1 MRTDPVATTEQ
12 TGVSAADSR
21 RFTVHDGVAGGLA
34 SVEQLVERAS
44 ALQVRAPEL
53 ALILG
58 ERAAAAAESAG
69 ANELWVRAES
79 LVVHTRVRLGH
90 RASTVGRAV
99 TALRAAEDAGHP
111 VIAAQLRTDLAVCA
125 RAVGAPL
132 TGLAAL
138 RPVLTVGGLSSVQ
151 RAAAL
156 CHLVGC
162 LGTFGRK
169 AELDRV
175 LLEGD
180 HLIARD
186 TQLGDDDRLAAR
198 ALLRVGVSAHRRRHG
213 DLVGAADA
221 ARTGIGFLDDLGD
234 ADADGGLARVR
245 LVLELVCS
253 LLDRGDADLALEV
266 AEPLLATPARAGGI
280 APSAWLRLAIATRVH
295 LVNGSAETAARM
307 LRDAVHSTGR
317 HGLYALTARLW
328 LELAHVEERIGQAS
342 EAIQC
347 LYRAR
352 SAEHLHTR
360 VSSQA
365 RALLTGAF
373 GTGEQ
378 APVDLAGMVV
388 AAGQAA
394 SAQPPTQ
401 RTSSDSESRGKAGT
415 SSQRSSAG
423 SSGGKRR
430 ADERDASSRPRVVL
444 PMLRLASGRGEAAQ
458 PSQSSQPPTPGGENA
473 DSTTGSAASAASS
486 SSPRTPAAS
495 QTPAS
500 ASSPASTS
508 EPPEPRTSTDEVSA
522 TEITAVTP
530 IITDDT
536 PPPEP
541 RRRRRKPEPEDS
553 TEKTSEQPVWDI
565 SKPPFTTPKRRRHD
579 TEHGSVA
586 ARSVL
591 DRLGISPGKSGGRR
605 RAADRDDQ
613 DERVGSS
620 GTGSSASGVNETPL
634 AGQAAEASVTSGA
647 GATAAG
653 KPPADEPTA
662 ASGENST
669 ARTTSTVSSTG
680 SATGLTGTDTPT
692 TTETSPKTE
701 SEDSA
706 TTEDY
711 GWLPRLKLPPALAPL
726 NEESVSTATGQAEQ
740 DSGAGQAAQNTTAE
754 HAEQFSDAGSS
765 YDPGGSHGAPT
776 DDPPPDAGLAEL
788 LARALAEHQAGTA
801 SAAALVR
808 KLGVDDEQPRINGKH
823 RGDG

>member
-1 MRTDPVATTEQ
+1 LRTDPVATTEQ
-12 TGVSAADSR
+12 TGVSAAGGR
-21 RFTVHDGVAGGLA
+21 KFTVHDGVAGGLA

-44 ALQVRAPEL
+44 AFQVRAPEL

-69 ANELWVRAES
+69 ANDLWVEAES
-79 LVVHTRVRLGH
+79 LAVHARIRLGH

-99 TALRAAEDAGHP
+99 TALRAAEDAGRP
-111 VIAAQLRTDLAVCA
+111 IIAAQLRTDLAVCA

-151 RAAAL
+151 RATAL

-180 HLIARD
+180 QLIARD
-186 TQLGDDDRLAAR
+186 TQLDDDDRLIAR

-234 ADADGGLARVR
+234 AGADGGLARVR
-245 LVLELVCS
+245 LTLELVCS
-253 LLDRGDADLALEV
+253 LLDRGDAELALEV
-266 AEPLLATPARAGGI
+266 AEPLLATPERAASV

-295 LVNGSAETAARM
+295 LVNGSAETAAQL

-328 LELAHVEERIGQAS
+328 LELAHVEERIGQS
-342 EAIQC
+342 DEAIQC

-378 APVDLAGMVV
+378 APVDLAEMVV

-394 SAQPPTQ
+394 STQPPAQ
-401 RTSSDSESRGKAGT
+401 RTSSEGT
-415 SSQRSSAG
+415 SARRPASG

-430 ADERDASSRPRVVL
+430 ADERDTSSRPRVVL
-444 PMLRLASGRGEAAQ
+444 PMLRLAASRDETAGSSVSSGAEA
-458 PSQSSQPPTPGGENA
+458 
-473 DSTTGSAASAASS
+473 GSAAS
-486 SSPRTPAAS
+486 
-495 QTPAS
+495 
-500 ASSPASTS
+500 
-508 EPPEPRTSTDEVSA
+508 RTSAEEVSD
-522 TEITAVTP
+522 TEVTAVTP

-541 RRRRRKPEPEDS
+541 RRRRRKPEPEDAS
-553 TEKTSEQPVWDI
+553 EETAEQPVWDI
-565 SKPPFTTPKRRRHD
+565 NKPPFTTSRPRRHD
-579 TEHGSVA
+579 TKHGSIA

-591 DRLGISPGKSGGRR
+591 DRLGISPGKGGGRR
-605 RAADRDDQ
+605 RAADKDDR
-613 DERVGSS
+613 EESTVGI
-620 GTGSSASGVNETPL
+620 GGGSSASGSSSQTNTTEDTGRG
-634 AGQAAEASVTSGA
+634 GQAEELGTASSGLGTTDTTSVT
-647 GATAAG
+647 
-653 KPPADEPTA
+653 E
-662 ASGENST
+662 ST
-669 ARTTSTVSSTG
+669 GVDTSTTTAETG
-680 SATGLTGTDTPT
+680 VKAD
-692 TTETSPKTE
+692 
-701 SEDSA
+701 SEPGIAD
-706 TTEDY
+706 DY

-726 NEESVSTATGQAEQ
+726 SEESVSASSSQGSEQESGEARSVQSAT
-740 DSGAGQAAQNTTAE
+740 TE
-754 HAEQFSDAGSS
+754 HTEQFSNPGSS
-765 YDPGGSHGAPT
+765 YGVPT

-788 LARALAEHQAGTA
+788 LARALAEHQAGSA
-801 SAAALVR
+801 SAASLVR
-808 KLGVDDEQPRINGKH
+808 KLGVDDTQPRINGKH